1 MRANQKLT
9 HLIAGRSIS
18 GTAQAGDVLTVT
30 LDDGSVLTI
39 KTAPSNTNAAATS
52 SGKIIKVQQ
61 QGTDLAFVLDG
72 GKTLAVKLAEET
84 SSVMMRDKAGGFAYS
99 D

>member
-18 GTAQAGDVLTVT
+18 GTAQAGDLLTVT

-39 KTAPSNTNAAATS
+39 KTAPSNTNAAATG
-52 SGKIIKVQQ
+52 GKITKVQQ

-84 SSVMMRDKAGGFAYS
+84 SSVMMRDKAGGFAYA

>member
-9 HLIAGRSIS
+9 HLIAGCSIS
-18 GTAQAGDVLTVT
+18 GINQAGDVLTVT

-52 SGKIIKVQQ
+52 SGKISWVR
-61 QGTDLAFVLDG
+61 GSLFYN
-72 GKTLAVKLAEET
+72 
-84 SSVMMRDKAGGFAYS
+84 SSSRPRSWLRSF
-99 D
+99 

>member
-39 KTAPSNTNAAATS
+39 KTAPSNTNAAATG
-52 SGKIIKVQQ
+52 GKIVKVQQ

-84 SSVMMRDKAGGFAYS
+84 SSVMMRDKAGGFAYA

>member
-9 HLIAGRSIS
+9 RLIAGRSIS
-18 GTAQAGDVLTVT
+18 GTNQAGDVLTVT

-52 SGKIIKVQQ
+52 SGKITKVQQ
-61 QGTDLAFVLDG
+61 QGTDLAFVLEG
-72 GKTLAVKLAEET
+72 GRTLAVKLAEET
-84 SSVMMRDKAGGFAYS
+84 SSVMMRDKAGGFAYA

>member
-9 HLIAGRSIS
+9 HLVAGRLIS
-18 GTAQAGDVLTVT
+18 GTSQAADVLTVT

-39 KTAPSNTNAAATS
+39 KTAASSTNTAATG
-52 SGKIIKVQQ
+52 GKIAKVQQ
-61 QGTDLAFVLDG
+61 QGTDLVFVLDG
-72 GKTLAVKLAEET
+72 GKSLDVKLAEAT
-84 SSVMMRDKAGGFAYS
+84 SSVIMRDKAGGFAYA

>member
-1 MRANQKLT
+1 MHSNQKLT
-9 HLIAGRSIS
+9 HLVAGRSIS
-18 GTAQAGDVLTVT
+18 GTSQSGDVLTVT

-39 KTAPSNTNAAATS
+39 KTAPSNTNAAATG
-52 SGKIIKVQQ
+52 GKIAKVQQ
-61 QGTDLAFVLDG
+61 QGTDLVFVLDG

-84 SSVMMRDKAGGFAYS
+84 SSVTMRDKAGGFAYA

>member
-18 GTAQAGDVLTVT
+18 GISQAGGVLTVT

-39 KTAPSNTNAAATS
+39 KTAPSNANTTATG
-52 SGKIIKVQQ
+52 GKITKVQQ
-61 QGTDLAFVLDG
+61 QGTDLALVLDG
-72 GKTLAVKLAEET
+72 GKTLAFKLAEET
-84 SSVMMRDKAGGFAYS
+84 SSVMMRDKAGGFAYA

>member
-18 GTAQAGDVLTVT
+18 GTAQAGDLLTVT

-39 KTAPSNTNAAATS
+39 KTAPSNTNAAATG
-52 SGKIIKVQQ
+52 GKIVKVQQ

-84 SSVMMRDKAGGFAYS
+84 SSVMMRDKAGGFAYA

>member
-39 KTAPSNTNAAATS
+39 KTTPSYMNEAATGG
-52 SGKIIKVQQ
+52 GKIVKVQQ
-61 QGTDLAFVLDG
+61 QGTDLAFVLEG
-72 GKTLAVKLAEET
+72 GKTLAVQLAEET
-84 SSVMMRDKAGGFAYS
+84 SSVLMRDKAGGFAYA

>member
-18 GTAQAGDVLTVT
+18 GTSQAGDVLTVT

-39 KTAPSNTNAAATS
+39 KTAPSNTNTAANS
-52 SGKIIKVQQ
+52 GGKIVKVQQ

-84 SSVMMRDKAGGFAYS
+84 SSVMMRDKAGGFAYA

>member
-1 MRANQKLT
+1 MRANQKHT

-39 KTAPSNTNAAATS
+39 KTAPSNTNAAATG
-52 SGKIIKVQQ
+52 GKIVKVQQ

-84 SSVMMRDKAGGFAYS
+84 SSVMMRDKAGGFAYA